1 MQFVRRPESDRMA
14 AEGERG
20 RVGFFA
26 VATLFLAVAIT
37 LSGCSIFKGNGQKS
51 RDKNRIPG
59 ERISVLSYEGSL
71 SADPRISGLEVTLP
85 KPHDDMTWPQAGG
98 DLSHVMQHLELSPD
112 PRVVWRVKIG
122 KGSGGVER
130 LVASPVVADGKVFTL
145 DANNTVE
152 ARRTSDGKRLW
163 STVLRQKGE
172 KKESGLGGGISYDDG
187 VIYATSGFGFVSAID
202 ATNGKEMWRKATGS
216 PMRGAPSIADGR
228 VFALSYDNQLFAL
241 TTSNGDIVWTHV
253 GIAENAGVL
262 GTASPAVVGDT
273 VVVAFSSGEIYA
285 LRVENGQVIWT
296 DTLSRTNVGL
306 PTPMSSLNDVDGF
319 PVIDRGDVYAIS
331 QGGRMVSINLRT
343 GERVW
348 ERNIGGT
355 QTPWVAGDFIYVVTA
370 DDEVLCLSRRDGRI
384 RWVRELPDY
393 LNPEKRKQ
401 FVYWS
406 GPVLAGDR
414 LIVASSLGY
423 AVSISPYT
431 GKMLSKIELPDQAF
445 VAPIVADK
453 TLYILSNDAVL
464 LALR

>member
-1 MQFVRRPESDRMA
+1 MQSSLRVEGGRITA
-14 AEGERG
+14 GERRG
-20 RVGFFA
+20 AIGAKTA
-26 VATLFLAVAIT
+26 VMIVLAVAVT
-37 LSGCSIFKGNGQKS
+37 LSGCSIFRNNGEKS
-51 RDKNRIPG
+51 RNKNRIPG

-71 SADPRISGLEVTLP
+71 SADPRIADVEVTLP
-85 KPHDDMTWPQAGG
+85 KPHDDKTWPQAGG
-98 DLSHVMQHLELSPD
+98 DLSHVMQHLELGAN
-112 PRVVWRVKIG
+112 PRIAWKAKIG

-130 LVASPVVADGKVFTL
+130 LIASPVVADGKVFAL

-152 ARRTSDGKRLW
+152 ARRTTDGRQLW
-163 STVLRQKGE
+163 RTTLKQKGE
-172 KKESGLGGGISYDDG
+172 KKESGIGGGISFADG
-187 VIYATSGFGFVSAID
+187 VIYVTSGFGFVSAID
-202 ATNGKEMWRKATGS
+202 AENGKEMWRKATGA
-216 PMRGAPSIADGR
+216 PMRGAPTIADGR
-228 VFALSYDNQLFAL
+228 IFALSYDNQLFAM
-241 TTSNGDIVWTHV
+241 TTTNGDIIWNHV
-253 GIAENAGVL
+253 GIAENAGVI

-296 DTLSRTNVGL
+296 DTLSRTTVGL

-319 PVIDRGDVYAIS
+319 PVIDRGDVFAIS
-331 QGGRMVSINLRT
+331 QGGSMVAINLRT
-343 GERVW
+343 GERIW

-355 QTPWVAGDFIYVVTA
+355 QTPWIAGDFIYVVTA

-393 LNPEKRKQ
+393 VNPEKRKK

-423 AVSISPYT
+423 AVSISPYN
-431 GKMLSKIELPDQAF
+431 GRLMSKIELPDQAF

-453 TLYILSNDAVL
+453 TLYILSNDAEL